1 MSVLSAPQAG
11 NSKNKALAGLQLG
24 AGVFDIQLCSFGLE
38 PFYLESSKPWIQG
51 FVPVVRQLKLIR
63 KFQKLQLLLHVLATT
78 MDALKLL
85 LFLVCL
91 IVLVFGCAFYVLE
104 PETMDSLSTSIY
116 LCTVTVTTV
125 GTCDM
130 NPVSP
135 VGKMMAGA
143 LCLTSVSRRKVE
155 GLLSLGIIADGDMT
169 HVLRWSMLILRFYLW
184 PCHCLCW
191 ATQCR
196 RLGLIGIASSW

>member
-1 MSVLSAPQAG
+1 MMSVLSAPQAG
-11 NSKNKALAGLQLG
+11 NSKKQSPCRPSAR

-125 GTCDM
+125 GTYDM

-169 HVLRWSMLILRFYLW
+169 HVLR
-184 PCHCLCW
+184 
-191 ATQCR
+191 
-196 RLGLIGIASSW
+196 

>member
-1 MSVLSAPQAG
+1 M
-11 NSKNKALAGLQLG
+11 
-24 AGVFDIQLCSFGLE
+24 
-38 PFYLESSKPWIQG
+38 
-51 FVPVVRQLKLIR
+51 PVVRQLKLIR

-135 VGKMMAGA
+135 LGKMMAGA
-143 LCLTSVSRRKVE
+143 LCLTSVSRLFKKNRVF
-155 GLLSLGIIADGDMT
+155 LVNNSHVMSHQVRQSSL
-169 HVLRWSMLILRFYLW
+169 
-184 PCHCLCW
+184 
-191 ATQCR
+191 
-196 RLGLIGIASSW
+196 

>member
-1 MSVLSAPQAG
+1 
-11 NSKNKALAGLQLG
+11 
-24 AGVFDIQLCSFGLE
+24 
-38 PFYLESSKPWIQG
+38 LESSKPWIQG

-85 LFLVCL
+85 LFLGCL

-169 HVLRWSMLILRFYLW
+169 HVLR
-184 PCHCLCW
+184 
-191 ATQCR
+191 
-196 RLGLIGIASSW
+196 